1 MRSANGYLKTH
12 DCLSMDQT
20 LSDATPL
27 PWMPW
32 LSLLPLGML
41 LSIGSEVLSLKQS
54 PKTGV
59 RDVRFSHHL

>member
-41 LSIGSEVLSLKQS
+41 LSIGSEVLSIGS
-54 PKTGV
+54 EVYGM
-59 RDVRFSHHL
+59 